1 MKAVI
6 LAGGLGTRISEETHL
21 KPKPM
26 IEIGGKPILWHI
38 MKIYSNYGI
47 NDFVICC
54 GYKGFVI
61 KEYFANYLLHTSDV
75 TFDMRSQS
83 TEVHENTSEPWRVT
97 LVDTGEETMTGGRL
111 KRVAKYLNDEAFCLT
126 YGDGVADVNID
137 KLIKFHKQSKGLITV
152 TAVQPP
158 GRFGSL
164 NIDTAG
170 GVTDFE
176 EKPVGDGK
184 WINGGFFVVEP
195 EFLNYL
201 DSDSTPLEGAPLQRA
216 AEAKK
221 LKAYKHSGFWQAM
234 DTLRDN
240 TQLNKMWQDGSAP
253 WRVWSSG
260 SSAKIGTAESCSRP
274 IQDIPSV
281 KTAAMTFQP

>member
-38 MKIYSNYGI
+38 MKIYSFYGI
-47 NDFVICC
+47 NDFVVCC

-61 KEYFANYLLHTSDV
+61 KEFFANYLLHTSDV
-75 TFDMRSQS
+75 TFDMRTQS
-83 TEVHENTSEPWRVT
+83 SEVHENTSEPWRVT
-97 LVDTGEETMTGGRL
+97 LVDTGDETMTGGRL
-111 KRVAKYLNDEAFCLT
+111 KRVEKYLSNETFCLT
-126 YGDGVADVNID
+126 YGDGVADINID

-195 EFLNYL
+195 EFLKYL
-201 DSDSTPLEGAPLQRA
+201 DCDSTPLEGPPLQRA
-216 AEAKK
+216 AEEKN

-253 WRVWSSG
+253 WRIWSSG
-260 SSAKIGTAESCSRP
+260 SSSKISTDKSCSKP
-274 IQDIPSV
+274 IEHIQSMQ
-281 KTAAMTFQP
+281 TTTLTFQP